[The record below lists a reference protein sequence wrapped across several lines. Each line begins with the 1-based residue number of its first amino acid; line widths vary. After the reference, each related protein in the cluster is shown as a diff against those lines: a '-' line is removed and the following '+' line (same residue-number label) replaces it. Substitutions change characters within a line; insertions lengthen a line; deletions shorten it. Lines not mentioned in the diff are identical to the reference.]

1 MPAAHLP
8 ARGAASS
15 DARRPAGDPVDA
27 TPDTTPRTAAEKAL
41 DKAWKID
48 LRELGRRAG
57 SMREWDK
64 TIPAQP
70 GWGVEMIGVPEGA
83 PVHLRLR
90 LESVM
95 EGVLVSGQV
104 DLPVTGQ
111 CARCL
116 DPLEDTLTLDVQE
129 LYAYSGSTTEAT
141 SEEDEVRRI
150 EGDSLDLAP
159 LVRDTV
165 VLTLPLSPT
174 CTPDCA
180 GLCVDCGERL
190 DDLPAD
196 HSHEVIDPRWAGLT
210 ARFADPDTTDSADR
224 PQPGSPSRTN
234 PEEN

>member
-1 MPAAHLP
+1 MPAASSPLS
-8 ARGAASS
+8 GAAST
-15 DARRPAGDPVDA
+15 DARRSVGDPA
-27 TPDTTPRTAAEKAL
+27 DTTAAAKAAEKAAA
-41 DKAWKID
+41 KAWKVE

-64 TIPAQP
+64 TLPARP

-83 PVHLRLR
+83 PVQLHLR

-95 EGVLVSGQV
+95 EGVLVSGTV
-104 DLPVTGQ
+104 DVPITGQ

-116 DPLEDTLTLDVQE
+116 EPVQDTLQLDVQE
-129 LYAYSGSTTEAT
+129 LYAYEGSTTEAT
-141 SEEDEVRRI
+141 SGEDEVRRI
-150 EGDSLDLAP
+150 EGEQIDLAP

-180 GLCVDCGERL
+180 GLCADCGERL

-196 HSHEVIDPRWAGLT
+196 HSHEVVDPRWAGLA
-210 ARFADPDTTDSADR
+210 ARFTTDSPTTD
-224 PQPGSPSRTN
+224 STSTN
-234 PEEN
+234 SEEN

>member
-1 MPAAHLP
+1 MPAASPHS
-8 ARGAASS
+8 RGAAST
-15 DARRPAGDPVDA
+15 DDRRPVGDPTD
-27 TPDTTPRTAAEKAL
+27 RTAEKAG
-41 DKAWKID
+41 DRAVDKAVAKAWKVD

-57 SMREWDK
+57 SMTEWDK
-64 TIPAQP
+64 TLPAQP

-83 PVHLRLR
+83 PVHLHLR

-104 DLPVTGQ
+104 DVPVTGQ

-116 DPLEDTLTLDVQE
+116 DPVEDTLTLDVQE
-129 LYAYSGSTTEAT
+129 LYAYAGSTTEAT
-141 SEEDEVRRI
+141 SGEDEVRRVD
-150 EGDSLDLAP
+150 GDQLDLAP

-190 DDLPAD
+190 DDLPPD
-196 HSHEVIDPRWAGLT
+196 HSHEVVDPRWAGLAARLT
-210 ARFADPDTTDSADR
+210 ATTDSTTD
-224 PQPGSPSRTN
+224 

>member
-1 MPAAHLP
+1 MPAAS
-8 ARGAASS
+8 ARQPDAAST
-15 DARRPAGDPVDA
+15 DARRPAGDPA
-27 TPDTTPRTAAEKAL
+27 ATAAERAAA
-41 DKAWKID
+41 KAWKVE

-57 SMREWDK
+57 SMREWEK
-64 TIPAQP
+64 TLPAP
-70 GWGVEMIGVPEGA
+70 ERWGVEMIGVPEGA
-83 PVHLRLR
+83 PVQLRLR

-95 EGVLVSGQV
+95 EGVLVSGEV
-104 DLPVTGQ
+104 DVPVTGQ

-116 DPLEDTLTLDVQE
+116 DPVEDTLTLDVQE
-129 LYAYSGSTTEAT
+129 LYAYEGSTTEAT
-141 SEEDEVRRI
+141 SGEDEVRRI
-150 EGDSLDLAP
+150 EGETLDLAP

-196 HSHEVIDPRWAGLT
+196 HSHEVIDPRFAGL
-210 ARFADPDTTDSADR
+210 ADRFAHLTDTAEGSQSGSARTD
-224 PQPGSPSRTN
+224 

>member
-1 MPAAHLP
+1 MPAASSPLS
-8 ARGAASS
+8 GAAST
-15 DARRPAGDPVDA
+15 DAQRPVGDPAGAAA
-27 TPDTTPRTAAEKAL
+27 TTAAEKAAEKAAA
-41 DKAWKID
+41 KAWKVE

-64 TIPAQP
+64 TLPARP
-70 GWGVEMIGVPEGA
+70 GWGIEMIGVPEGA
-83 PVHLRLR
+83 PVHLHLR

-95 EGVLVSGQV
+95 EGVLVSGTV
-104 DLPVTGQ
+104 DIPVTGQ

-116 DPLEDTLTLDVQE
+116 DPVEDTLQLDVQE
-129 LYAYSGSTTEAT
+129 LYAYEGSTTEAT
-141 SEEDEVRRI
+141 SGEDEVRRI
-150 EGDSLDLAP
+150 EAEQIDLAP

-196 HSHEVIDPRWAGLT
+196 HSHEVVDPRWAGLA
-210 ARFADPDTTDSADR
+210 ARFTTDSSTTD
-224 PQPGSPSRTN
+224 SSSTDS
-234 PEEN
+234 EEN